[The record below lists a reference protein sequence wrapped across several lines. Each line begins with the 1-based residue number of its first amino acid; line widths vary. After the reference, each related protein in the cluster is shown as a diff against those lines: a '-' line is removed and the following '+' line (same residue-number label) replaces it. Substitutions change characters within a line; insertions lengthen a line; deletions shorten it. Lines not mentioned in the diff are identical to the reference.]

1 MVFYLPAKE
10 RFDVFD
16 LKSLLFAMFVGTL
29 SSCANLGATSSG
41 STQAPNINDTNS
53 KTPKNEPVSQDDSPP
68 NIILRGEKIGSKTTN
83 ETEKPATFS
92 ASNRRVSSVTFSR
105 DGSTLATGSDDTTIR
120 LWNIGTGARDN
131 VLTGHTD
138 GIMDVAFSPDGEL
151 LASGGWDRNV
161 ILWNVRSGRKIK
173 TLRGHREGITAVRF
187 TPNGENVISSSM
199 DGSIRVWNS
208 RSGKRQATLGGY
220 GLPINSISVSA
231 DGKFLLSGGAD
242 KIVRLWDLDMLSEIK
257 QFPSYDGIIKAV
269 LFDHNIKSFYTAGTG
284 THIAKWDRE
293 SGEVIQKFGVNLPTV
308 NSISL
313 SRDGRRLVSADTV
326 STRIW
331 DTQSGTELAK
341 FNKHKGIV
349 SSVKFSPV
357 GNLIAS
363 AGSDK
368 LIKVWRPINIPDT
381 NDSASVQIDTTEP
394 TVWITGQV
402 SDESKIAQITIEGRA
417 IVVGENNTFRAK
429 RSVPIGETT
438 LLIRAFDEWGNSSNA
453 TVYVN
458 RVIPANT
465 LPPLN
470 PQKNKARPNPSSVA
484 IIIGIEKYDSLP
496 GAKYAENDANVFYD
510 YALNALGIPQ
520 DRIKLLIG
528 KDASRGEILKA
539 LTNWLQSK
547 RVNSRSDVYFYYAG
561 HGLAD
566 PNGSEAVILPVNGD
580 ITILADSAIPR
591 RRIFEELAKLESR
604 STTMFMDTC
613 YSGVSRGGDSLVDGR
628 PIIVTHGGGDVPPAG
643 ITLIS
648 AAGNNEI
655 SKTLEDPHH
664 GIFSYFLMRALQGE
678 ADANRN
684 GSITTEE
691 VFKFVRPHV
700 KEQSA
705 NLGGK
710 QNPQYFGENFTI
722 TRASLSS
729 GS

>member
-10 RFDVFD
+10 HFDVFY
-16 LKSLLFAMFVGTL
+16 LRPLLFAMFVGTL
-29 SSCANLGATSSG
+29 SSCVNLSAATSG
-41 STQAPNINDTNS
+41 STHAPNINDTKP
-53 KTPKNEPVSQDDSPP
+53 KTPKNENVSQDESPP
-68 NIILRGEKIGSKTTN
+68 KIALRGDKIGSRRTN
-83 ETEKPATFS
+83 ETINPATFS
-92 ASNRRVSSVTFSR
+92 ASSRRVSSVTFSR
-105 DGSTLATGSDDTTIR
+105 DGLTLATGSDDTTIR
-120 LWNIGTGARDN
+120 LWNIGSGARDN
-131 VLTGHTD
+131 VLAGHTD
-138 GIMDVAFSPDGEL
+138 GIMDVAFSPDGKI

-161 ILWNVRSGRKIK
+161 ILWNVRSGQKIK
-173 TLRGHREGITAVRF
+173 TLQGHREGITAVRF
-187 TPNGENVISSSM
+187 TPNGESVISSSM
-199 DGSIRVWNS
+199 DGSIRVWNA
-208 RSGKRQATLGGY
+208 RSGKRLATLGGY
-220 GLPINSISVSA
+220 GLPVNSISISA

-242 KIVRLWDLDMLSEIK
+242 KIVRLWDLDLLSEIK
-257 QFPSYDGIIKAV
+257 QYPSDDGIIKAV
-269 LFDHNIKSFYTAGTG
+269 LFGHSIKTFYTAGTG
-284 THIAKWDRE
+284 IHITKWNRE
-293 SGEVIQKFGVNLPTV
+293 TGEVIKEFGVDLPTV

-313 SRDGRRLVSADTV
+313 SSDGRRLVSADTV

-331 DTQSGTELAK
+331 DTRSGTELTK
-341 FNKHKGIV
+341 FNKHNGIV

-357 GNLIAS
+357 ENLVAS

-368 LIKVWRPINIPDT
+368 LIKVWRPINLPDT
-381 NDSASVQIDTTEP
+381 SDSASVQIDTTEP

-402 SDESKIAQITIEGRA
+402 SDDSKIAQVTIEGRP
-417 IVVGENNTFRAK
+417 ISVGENSTFRVK

-438 LLIRAFDEWGNSSNA
+438 LIIRAFDEWGNSSNA
-453 TVYVN
+453 TLYVN

-465 LPPLN
+465 LPPLK
-470 PQKNKARPNPSSVA
+470 PQNNMGRPNPKAVA

-528 KDASRGEILKA
+528 KEASRGKIIKS

-547 RVNSRSDVYFYYAG
+547 RIDSRSDVYFYYAG

-628 PIIVTHGGGDVPPAG
+628 PIIVTHGGGDIPPAG

-655 SKTLEDPHH
+655 SKTLEEPHH

-678 ADANRN
+678 ADADRN
-684 GSITTEE
+684 GTITTEE
-691 VFKFVRPHV
+691 IFKFVRPHV

-710 QNPQYFGENFTI
+710 QNPQYSGENFTI